1 MRDIVVSILFE
12 VGEYL
17 PVIVSVALLVVFQT
31 VKKVLREW
39 LGVDVSND
47 GGTLGLMSLILVVTY
62 SILLMAGRE
71 VPGHLSPT
79 ISIVSILFFALVIYG
94 RRK

>member
-1 MRDIVVSILFE
+1 MRDVVVSILFE

-47 GGTLGLMSLILVVTY
+47 GGTLGTDESHSGRY
-62 SILLMAGRE
+62 LLNPADGGQGGAGA
-71 VPGHLSPT
+71 P
-79 ISIVSILFFALVIYG
+79 
-94 RRK
+94 